1 MTIRFFDFE
10 NLENNDFLVVNQFTV
25 QGDFYTRRPDV
36 LVFVNGIPLVQ
47 IELKKPTVS
56 VEKAYEDNLQD
67 YINTIPQLYRYN
79 AFVILSNG

>member
-1 MTIRFFDFE
+1 
-10 NLENNDFLVVNQFTV
+10 
-25 QGDFYTRRPDV
+25 V

-56 VEKAYEDNLQD
+56 VEKAFEENLQD

-79 AFVILSNG
+79 AFVILSNGGETKVGAFASSWPFFKDRKRTDEKDK